1 MADEVTGAS
10 RGRRPLGVIASTER
24 STLPI
29 ARACCTS
36 GDRLGTVRARKAA
49 GVAGTCGSLACI
61 ASMVLPLVGVAG
73 AGVASGAQAGGG
85 SMAGMAG
92 MGPAPAERAVAASGA
107 AAPSHAGGVLGFLVT
122 IGPELLVVSILLVT
136 VSLALRRRVAALPAP
151 FAGALLYWGM
161 YAQGSDA
168 LMYATIAV
176 GYAIWAATYAW
187 TRLRPR
193 VSEATWAALR

>member
-1 MADEVTGAS
+1 MTGAS
-10 RGRRPLGVIASTER
+10 RGRRPLGVIAPAER
-24 STLPI
+24 STSPI
-29 ARACCTS
+29 ARTCCTS
-36 GDRLGTVRARKAA
+36 GGRLQAVRARTAA
-49 GVAGTCGSLACI
+49 GFAGTCGSLACT

-73 AGVASGAQAGGG
+73 AGVASGARASGG

-92 MGPAPAERAVAASGA
+92 MGPAPAARAAASSGA
-107 AAPSHAGGVLGFLVT
+107 AAPSHLGDVLGFVVT

-136 VSLALRRRVAALPAP
+136 VSLALRRRAAALPAL
-151 FAGALLYWGM
+151 FAGALLYWAM

-187 TRLRPR
+187 TRQRPR
-193 VSEATWAALR
+193 ASETTWPALR

>member
-1 MADEVTGAS
+1 
-10 RGRRPLGVIASTER
+10 
-24 STLPI
+24 
-29 ARACCTS
+29 
-36 GDRLGTVRARKAA
+36 
-49 GVAGTCGSLACI
+49 
-61 ASMVLPLVGVAG
+61 MVLPLVGVAG

>member
-1 MADEVTGAS
+1 MADEVTRAS
-10 RGRRPLGVIASTER
+10 RVWRPLGVIASTER
-24 STLPI
+24 STSPI

-36 GDRLGTVRARKAA
+36 GDRLGTVRARTAA

-61 ASMVLPLVGVAG
+61 ASMVLPLVGVGG
-73 AGVASGAQAGGG
+73 AGVASGARAGGG
-85 SMAGMAG
+85 SMAGM
-92 MGPAPAERAVAASGA
+92 GPAPAARASSGA
-107 AAPSHAGGVLGFLVT
+107 AAPSHPGGVLGFLVT

-136 VSLALRRRVAALPAP
+136 VSLALRRRAAALPALV
-151 FAGALLYWGM
+151 AGALLYWGM

-187 TRLRPR
+187 TRQRPR
-193 VSEATWAALR
+193 AFETTRPALR

>member
-10 RGRRPLGVIASTER
+10 RGRRPLGVIASTEGWI
-24 STLPI
+24 SPV

-36 GDRLGTVRARKAA
+36 GGRLGVRARTAA
-49 GVAGTCGSLACI
+49 GVAGTCGSLACM

-73 AGVASGAQAGGG
+73 AGVASGARAGGG

-92 MGPAPAERAVAASGA
+92 MGPAPAARAAASSGA
-107 AAPSHAGGVLGFLVT
+107 AAPSHPGGVLGFLVT

-136 VSLALRRRVAALPAP
+136 VSLALRRRAAALPALV
-151 FAGALLYWGM
+151 AGGLPYWGM

-187 TRLRPR
+187 TRQRPR
-193 VSEATWAALR
+193 ASETTRPALR

>member
-10 RGRRPLGVIASTER
+10 RGRRPLGVLASTER
-24 STLPI
+24 STSPI

-36 GDRLGTVRARKAA
+36 GDRLQAVRARTAA
-49 GVAGTCGSLACI
+49 GFAGTCGSLACI

-73 AGVASGAQAGGG
+73 AGVASGAQASGG

-92 MGPAPAERAVAASGA
+92 MGPAPAARAAASSGA

-122 IGPELLVVSILLVT
+122 IGPELLVLSILLVT
-136 VSLALRRRVAALPAP
+136 VSLALRRRAAALPALV
-151 FAGALLYWGM
+151 AGALLYWGM

-187 TRLRPR
+187 TRQRPHAA
-193 VSEATWAALR
+193 ETTWPALR